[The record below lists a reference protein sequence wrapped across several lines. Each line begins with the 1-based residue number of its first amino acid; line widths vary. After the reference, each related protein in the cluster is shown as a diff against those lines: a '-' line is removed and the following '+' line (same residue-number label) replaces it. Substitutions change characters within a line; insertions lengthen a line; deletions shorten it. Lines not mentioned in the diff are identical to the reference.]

1 MTQSFSGHFTG
12 RVSFTI
18 SESALDARLYPSFAV
33 STQRPAHRLDLLR
46 KLAAAELAL
55 FLSENVHHLA
65 EDEALA
71 VLQNPYATP
80 KVCQMIAQN
89 VRLSAFYSV
98 RMRLV
103 AHRQTP
109 LVHSVKLVHYL
120 YWPDLVRLSIEV
132 TVPAQVRRAIDT
144 LLLTRVAKL
153 SLGEK
158 ISSAKRCS
166 SALIRVFLFES
177 DPRVFAALL
186 VNQRVR
192 EDDLIL
198 LAGSPDATVEQL
210 VMLSSDRKW
219 SSRYAIRRAL
229 VLNSRTPRAVAASQ
243 IRFLS
248 RRDLRQIHENP
259 ATSTY
264 IRRCIERSPRMSA
277 QLKPRRSSEDEP
289 DSESAGS
296 AEN

>member
-1 MTQSFSGHFTG
+1 M
-12 RVSFTI
+12 R
-18 SESALDARLYPSFAV
+18 
-33 STQRPAHRLDLLR
+33 RLDFIR
-46 KLAAAELAL
+46 KLAAPELAL
-55 FLSENVHHLA
+55 FLSENVQQLA

-71 VLQNPYATP
+71 VLANPYATP
-80 KVCQMIAQN
+80 KVCQMVAQN

-98 RMRLV
+98 RAGLV

-109 LVHSVKLVHYL
+109 LAHSVKLIHYL
-120 YWPDLVRLSIEV
+120 YWPDLVRLSIDV

-166 SALIRVFLFES
+166 SALIRVFLFEH

-192 EDDLIL
+192 EDDLL
-198 LAGSPDATVEQL
+198 LLTGSSEATVEQL
-210 VMLSSDRKW
+210 VMLSSDLKW
-219 SSRYAIRRAL
+219 SSRYAIRKAL
-229 VLNSRTPRAVAASQ
+229 VLNSKTPRAVAASQ

-248 RRDLRQIHENP
+248 RRDLREIHANP

-264 IRRCIERSPRMSA
+264 IQRCIERSSRMSA
-277 QLKPRRSSEDEP
+277 QLKPRRSSQEELEP
-289 DSESAGS
+289 DSPESP
-296 AEN
+296 ET